1 MKAKM
6 VWERRATA
14 DAGRNGRSQEMAK
27 KQVVVWANSE
37 MQAQEKSCRQ
47 GQGMGKH
54 PEGVDC
60 LGADI

>member
-14 DAGRNGRSQEMAK
+14 DVGRNGRSQEMAK

-37 MQAQEKSCRQ
+37 MQAQEKSCRRSREWGNTQ
-47 GQGMGKH
+47 KG
-54 PEGVDC
+54 
-60 LGADI
+60 